1 VTHKTTIGLNCV
13 LCQSNPESTI
23 KWLFNGKPLNF
34 KGESMHITST
44 PCQETLFLLTT
55 SSEDEGNYTC
65 VATNKFGEVNSTK
78 EIKIIGKSSFMV

>member
-1 VTHKTTIGLNCV
+1 
-13 LCQSNPESTI
+13 
-23 KWLFNGKPLNF
+23 
-34 KGESMHITST
+34 MHITST

-78 EIKIIGKSSFMV
+78 EIKIIGKSSFMVQKMKQKNALLLTFSNIDNWIFVLLQAIVVPMSVL